1 MDGKEEKTM
10 EDQDKLPGDWLR
22 EEEDEPEPE
31 IVFGHGGCRTRIGV
45 LRKWVKHEIELNYV
59 IIFDGEVVEEGY
71 DSLADAKQGAIE
83 FLERKLSL
91 IEEANGRAI
100 YECRE

>member
-1 MDGKEEKTM
+1 M

-22 EEEDEPEPE
+22 EEEDEPEPD
-31 IVFGHGGCRTRIGV
+31 IVFGHDGCRTRIGV

-83 FLERKLSL
+83 FLEEKLSL
-91 IEEANGRAI
+91 IEEAKGMTNHEYR
-100 YECRE
+100 

>member
-1 MDGKEEKTM
+1 M

-22 EEEDEPEPE
+22 EEEDEPEPD
-31 IVFGHGGCRTRIGV
+31 IVFGHDGCRTRIGV
-45 LRKWVKHEIELNYV
+45 LRKWVKLGFELNYV

-83 FLERKLSL
+83 FLEEKLSL
-91 IEEANGRAI
+91 IEEANGRTNHE
-100 YECRE
+100 YR